1 MYIQCIYILSPRLSN
16 GNLLLS
22 VEFFPAIAWN
32 PLILRWRNS
41 SANPN
46 KQTGGEDPRPS
57 LSISYPILPL
67 PGWSR
72 LIALLP
78 VAGGIDA
85 VHEGNQRQEHRD
97 DDAADNH
104 GQNHDHDGF
113 QKRRHGRHRIVHFLV
128 IVVRNLQ

>member
-1 MYIQCIYILSPRLSN
+1 MYIQCIYTQSQMLSN

-22 VEFFPAIAWN
+22 VELFPRHTLESTDFA
-32 PLILRWRNS
+32 WRNS
-41 SANPN
+41 SAHPH

-57 LSISYPILPL
+57 LSIRYPTLPL
-67 PGWSR
+67 PVWSR

-78 VAGGIDA
+78 VAGGVNA
-85 VHEGNQRQEHRD
+85 VHQGNQRQEHRD

-113 QKRRHGRHRIVHFLV
+113 QQRRHGRDRIVHFLV